1 MLGWPMLSP
10 VVAREEQGSVILNRK
25 RVHMLDSLS
34 QNIVKT
40 SIDTQRNVFS
50 DVCSSKR
57 HQRLANTSV
66 HIIVSHQPRQLL
78 QSTVLLL
85 SLSHAKKR
93 CPTLWLFT
101 SRLLARGTLHLL
113 YRHVAPILC
122 YRMFSF
128 TTHAFRPPHG
138 PERLRGSYDTSNDRV
153 QGVVSS
159 RAGVNR
165 TSAELSAQQ
174 GVCVPV
180 AGTIVHNGR
189 EELPDLV
196 RSALFGAA
204 TACRDLP
211 AKRRSC
217 CRLA

>member
-1 MLGWPMLSP
+1 MCARLKDINVLPTHQCISSSLTNHVSSFSRQSFSYLCHTPKNAVPPSGCLRRAYSP
-10 VVAREEQGSVILNRK
+10 EVPCI
-25 RVHMLDSLS
+25 
-34 QNIVKT
+34 
-40 SIDTQRNVFS
+40 
-50 DVCSSKR
+50 C
-57 HQRLANTSV
+57 
-66 HIIVSHQPRQLL
+66 
-78 QSTVLLL
+78 STVTW
-85 SLSHAKKR
+85 
-93 CPTLWLFT
+93 PPF
-101 SRLLARGTLHLL
+101 
-113 YRHVAPILC
+113 C
-122 YRMFSF
+122 YRMFF
-128 TTHAFRPPHG
+128 FHHAFRPPHG